1 MGGFDLKKV
10 IYIVLGSLTFALGTL
25 GIFLPFLP
33 TTGFYLLTGFF
44 WLRSSEK
51 LYLKFTQSS
60 YYQTYIVELF
70 VKKKMTKK
78 GKVKMFLSMAVVFSL
93 PIILVSSWWLK
104 LLLVSIYFAHV
115 FGLLWY
121 FHRQPKIKFQAK
133 EIK

>member
-1 MGGFDLKKV
+1 MKKF
-10 IYIVLGSLTFALGTL
+10 IYIALGSLTFALGTL

-115 FGLLWY
+115 VGLLWY
-121 FHRQPKIKFQAK
+121 FRRQPKIKFQAK

>member
-1 MGGFDLKKV
+1 MDLKKG
-10 IYIVLGSLTFALGTL
+10 IYIALGSLTFILGTL

-44 WLRSSEK
+44 WIRSSEK

-70 VKKKMTKK
+70 IEKKMTKK
-78 GKVKMFLSMAVVFSL
+78 GKRKMFVSMAFVFSIPVL
-93 PIILVSSWWLK
+93 LVSSLWLK
-104 LLLVSIYFAHV
+104 LLFVSIYFAHV

-121 FHRQPKIKFQAK
+121 FRQQPKRKFRIKEVQ
-133 EIK
+133 